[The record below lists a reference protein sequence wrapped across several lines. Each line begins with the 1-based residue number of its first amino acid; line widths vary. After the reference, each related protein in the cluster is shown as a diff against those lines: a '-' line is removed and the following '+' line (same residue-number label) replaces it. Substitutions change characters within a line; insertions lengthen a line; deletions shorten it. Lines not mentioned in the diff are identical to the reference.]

1 MKERCPRLTKI
12 AAGIIYL
19 ITTHLLGLRAI
30 GNYGIRVSDSLPAG
44 VTEQCFI
51 AEFKLAKSNFFSAC
65 HALCLKT
72 ESCLLAC
79 VKGDVCRLYGV
90 NVSKYWPG
98 ALEPLDKLLGSKCY
112 SLWADERDI
121 AHKANYTS
129 STLMKNQ
136 KALNAADGFAC
147 NKNDSEYVAESTF
160 NYYIDAWI
168 MADFGVQRSVEV
180 IYLQGRNIRNKKTH
194 IEYLQIRLGNS
205 DDFDNNPLWT
215 YFGGPPTPPG
225 KIQVIRGNRTLSGR
239 YFSIRNKDP
248 NDEHLA
254 LMEMKI
260 IPV

>member
-1 MKERCPRLTKI
+1 M
-12 AAGIIYL
+12 IYL

-79 VKGDVCRLYGV
+79 VKGFSFTTGNVCRLYSV

-98 ALEPLDKLLGSKCY
+98 ATEPLYKLLGSKCY
-112 SLWADERDI
+112 SVWADERDI

-129 STLMKNQ
+129 TTLAKDQ
-136 KALNAADGFAC
+136 KASNAADGFAC
-147 NKNDSEYVAESTF
+147 YKNDVEYVAITTYSIEV
-160 NYYIDAWI
+160 DAWI

-180 IYLQGRNIRNKKTH
+180 IYLQARKVGKKKTR
-194 IEYLQIRLGNS
+194 IEYLEIRLGNS
-205 DDFDNNPLWT
+205 DDFDNNTLWY

-254 LMEMKI
+254 MMEMKI